1 MKKQST
7 NWGKY
12 LQQGI
17 NYTKQHIQLN
27 MKTKQ
32 TKQPRAEDLNRHFSK
47 DDIQIA
53 NSHMKRKLIL
63 LITRDMQIKTILTPV
78 RTVVVVQSLSCA
90 SFRPHGLQHT
100 WLPSPWLSPGVC
112 SNSSPLSWWCHP
124 PISSSVTLFFSCPQ
138 SFPESGSF
146 SVSQLFTSEWP
157 HQNVY
162 RTSLVAHWKESA
174 CQCRRPRCD
183 SWYGRTAHAGATKS
197 RLLSTCSTACVPQ
210 QEKPPQCEARTPQEE

>member
-27 MKTKQ
+27 IKTEQ

-63 LITRDMQIKTILTPV
+63 LITRDMQIKTLLTLV
-78 RTVVVVQSLSCA
+78 RTVVVVLSLSCA
-90 SFRPHGLQHT
+90 SFRPHGLQHS
-100 WLPSPWLSPGVC
+100 WLPRPWLSPGVC
-112 SNSSPLSWWCHP
+112 SNSSSLSWWCHP
-124 PISSSVTLFFSCPQ
+124 PISSSVTLFFSCSQ

-146 SVSQLFTSEWP
+146 SMSQLFISE
-157 HQNVY
+157 
-162 RTSLVAHWKESA
+162 
-174 CQCRRPRCD
+174 
-183 SWYGRTAHAGATKS
+183 
-197 RLLSTCSTACVPQ
+197 
-210 QEKPPQCEARTPQEE
+210 